1 MLLWCSS
8 WIKARKRRGKRGKS
22 WNSEPVPAPQPC
34 LAQHFFQRRERLG
47 SLWLTNNRSSVPGLL
62 AVWKRHPLAPLSI
75 SGVRIEGHQQVKLLF
90 MSGKPINTLLLWLTL
105 SFLFRVLE
113 NLLQNVEHIDYNY
126 YYDIIFYYIII
137 IIKSIFETAIFMLH
151 LWCLISGILQ
161 IVITSFPT
169 LASPKV

>member
-1 MLLWCSS
+1 
-8 WIKARKRRGKRGKS
+8 
-22 WNSEPVPAPQPC
+22 
-34 LAQHFFQRRERLG
+34 
-47 SLWLTNNRSSVPGLL
+47 
-62 AVWKRHPLAPLSI
+62 
-75 SGVRIEGHQQVKLLF
+75 